1 MGQVVQLFPN
11 LRHCEEAEP
20 TKQSM
25 DCFAPLAMTRSRNDG
40 KLEIFKKGLEN
51 GIVMITLD
59 ATREGVS
66 VPSRFSKDFALSLNF
81 SYRYNLPDFAFDEE
95 GVSATLSFDEG
106 YFYCLVPWEA
116 VYRIGNEVW
125 PEDFP

>member
-1 MGQVVQLFPN
+1 MGQVVQLFPDKP
-11 LRHCEEAEP
+11 LSRHDEKLKAF
-20 TKQSM
+20 KQ
-25 DCFAPLAMTRSRNDG
+25 
-40 KLEIFKKGLEN
+40 GLEKD
-51 GIVMITLD
+51 IVMITLD
-59 ATREGVS
+59 ATHAGVS
-66 VPSRFSKDFALSLNF
+66 VPSQFSKSVHLSLNY

-116 VYRIGNEVW
+116 VYRIGDHVW